1 MFRNSEIYALIRQ
14 RQVRKE
20 NEEAEFG
27 VEAASAT
34 EKPKVTSTHEPEDLI
49 VDEGD
54 SGEDEEEYLR
64 FLETEKRKA
73 EANNERNKRRKTKP
87 DAHTHRRIARELDIV
102 AIDEQMLDYDEGPSK
117 PTEASNTDS
126 QRHMGEHQARD
137 RRPEGRTIWWPYIQE
152 GWMEGSFQAV
162 HLYYSVPRPWSLST
176 DCPKHEVGVSRPLS
190 PCHKLC
196 PNRNIHMMKKI
207 LSSSLVG
214 RVNPAEVPLSMP
226 FALF

>member
-20 NEEAEFG
+20 NEEAGFG

-34 EKPKVTSTHEPEDLI
+34 ENPKVTSTDVPKDLI

-73 EANNERNKRRKTKP
+73 EANNERNKRRKTRP

-102 AIDEQMLDYDEGPSK
+102 AVDEQMLDYDEGPSK
-117 PTEASNTDS
+117 STEASNTDS
-126 QRHMGEHQARD
+126 QRHEDGLGEECHATAHQARD
-137 RRPEGRTIWWPYIQE
+137 RRPEGRKIWWPCIQE
-152 GWMEGSFQAV
+152 G
-162 HLYYSVPRPWSLST
+162 
-176 DCPKHEVGVSRPLS
+176 
-190 PCHKLC
+190 
-196 PNRNIHMMKKI
+196 
-207 LSSSLVG
+207 
-214 RVNPAEVPLSMP
+214 
-226 FALF
+226 

>member
-34 EKPKVTSTHEPEDLI
+34 ESKVTSTHEPKDSI

-54 SGEDEEEYLR
+54 SEDEEEYLR

-73 EANNERNKRRKTKP
+73 EANNERNKRRKTKA

-102 AIDEQMLDYDEGPSK
+102 AVDEQMLDYDEGPSK
-117 PTEASNTDS
+117 PTEASKTDS
-126 QRHMGEHQARD
+126 QRHEDGLGEEYHATAPQARD
-137 RRPEGRTIWWPYIQE
+137 RRPEGREIWWPCIRE
-152 GWMEGSFQAV
+152 G
-162 HLYYSVPRPWSLST
+162 
-176 DCPKHEVGVSRPLS
+176 
-190 PCHKLC
+190 
-196 PNRNIHMMKKI
+196 
-207 LSSSLVG
+207 
-214 RVNPAEVPLSMP
+214 
-226 FALF
+226 

>member
-27 VEAASAT
+27 VEATSAT
-34 EKPKVTSTHEPEDLI
+34 ESKVTSTHDPKDSI

-54 SGEDEEEYLR
+54 SEDEEEYLR

-73 EANNERNKRRKTKP
+73 EANNERNKRRKTKT

-117 PTEASNTDS
+117 PTEASKTDS
-126 QRHMGEHQARD
+126 QRHVDGLGEECHATAPQARD
-137 RRPEGRTIWWPYIQE
+137 HRPEGRKIWWPCIRE
-152 GWMEGSFQAV
+152 G
-162 HLYYSVPRPWSLST
+162 
-176 DCPKHEVGVSRPLS
+176 
-190 PCHKLC
+190 
-196 PNRNIHMMKKI
+196 
-207 LSSSLVG
+207 
-214 RVNPAEVPLSMP
+214 
-226 FALF
+226 

>member
-34 EKPKVTSTHEPEDLI
+34 ENPKVTSTDEPKDLI

-73 EANNERNKRRKTKP
+73 EANNERNKRRKTRP

-102 AIDEQMLDYDEGPSK
+102 AVDEQMLDYDEGPSK

-126 QRHMGEHQARD
+126 QRHEDGLGEECHATAHQARD
-137 RRPEGRTIWWPYIQE
+137 RRPEGRKIWWPCIQE

-162 HLYYSVPRPWSLST
+162 HLYYSVPRPLIIVHRL
-176 DCPKHEVGVSRPLS
+176 PKARSRSKSS
-190 PCHKLC
+190 PFTMSQTLPQSKHT
-196 PNRNIHMMKKI
+196 HDEKKYY
-207 LSSSLVG
+207 
-214 RVNPAEVPLSMP
+214 RHP
-226 FALF
+226 